1 MWWADLCGEEGGLG
15 RVLAHGVPHDV
26 VGVAGEALHG
36 RAVQLA
42 RVRLGEGC
50 RGAGVQGE
58 GWHLE
63 TSQHNTGLLS
73 PANPLLAIHRRRV
86 LYCTTGCIV
95 VVVQK
100 YI

>member
-1 MWWADLCGEEGGLG
+1 MQW
-15 RVLAHGVPHDV
+15 
-26 VGVAGEALHG
+26 
-36 RAVQLA
+36 
-42 RVRLGEGC
+42 
-50 RGAGVQGE
+50 E

-100 YI
+100 YIEQCIVVVQQIYRAVYIEFIEQCLEYIEYRAVYSVYRVYRAVYSV